1 MAEILED
8 YEFRKAG
15 RRDSYPYE
23 EWFDGQ
29 VWKLYQGV
37 DFDCSVISMR
47 VNLYNAAKR
56 KGIKIRTSMRVDA
69 VILQRE
75 REV

>member
-8 YEFRKAG
+8 HEFGKVGRKG
-15 RRDSYPYE
+15 GYPYDT
-23 EWFDGQ
+23 WFDGQ
-29 VWKLYQGV
+29 IWKLYQGV
-37 DFDCSVISMR
+37 DFNCGITSMR

-56 KGIKIRTSMRVDA
+56 KGIKIRTSTRVDA
-69 VILQRE
+69 VIIQR

>member
-1 MAEILED
+1 MAEVLD
-8 YEFRKAG
+8 NYEFRKAG
-15 RRDSYPYE
+15 RNGVYPYE

-37 DFDCSVISMR
+37 DFDCSITSMR

-56 KGIKIRTSMRVDA
+56 KGIKIRTSTRIDA
-69 VILQRE
+69 VIIQR